1 MSLIVQLESLGI
13 ERYLSCVGSEAI
25 ADVFRAARPLYGL
38 RMLEINSTFHGG
50 GVAGMLNSL
59 VPLFND
65 VGINVD
71 WNLLYGDPALY
82 QVTKKLHNGLQGEHV
97 CLSDRDMERYL
108 SINKAFALYSPLSHH
123 DLVVVH
129 DPQPLPMLRYRQKDV
144 PWIWRCHIDLSTPDE
159 VVWQRLKPFVLRYD
173 SVVVSSE
180 AFRKPDL
187 PVDTTIIP
195 PAIDS
200 LSAINQELSQ
210 ATIDKLL
217 SDYRIPRDKP
227 IILQVS
233 RFDKW
238 KNPMGVLH
246 VFLRVRKEVDCR
258 LVMVGNMASDDPEG
272 PEIYNQIFLKTQDMD
287 DVHLITDTDPLLVNA
302 LQREATVVLQLSL
315 REGFGLTVAESL
327 WKETPVIATNVGG
340 IPQQVIDGQTGYLVE
355 PGDSNTAAEL
365 AIRLINDRDL
375 RAELGARGREHVQK
389 NFLMPQLL
397 LNWLKLINQ
406 VVKH

>member
-1 MSLIVQLESLGI
+1 MQADFLGI
-13 ERYLSCVGSEAI
+13 EQYLRCVGSEAV

-65 VGINVD
+65 VGINAD

-97 CLSDRDMERYL
+97 SITDSDMERYL
-108 SINKAFALYSPLSHH
+108 SINEAFALYSPLSHH

-173 SVVVSSE
+173 TVVISSD

-187 PVDTTIIP
+187 PVDTAIIP

-210 ATIDKLL
+210 KTIDKLL
-217 SDYRIPRDKP
+217 EDYGISRDKP

-246 VFLRVRKEVDCR
+246 VFLRARQEVDCQ
-258 LVMVGNMASDDPEG
+258 LVMIGNMASDDPEG
-272 PEIYNQIFLKTQDMD
+272 PDIYKQILLKTKDIK
-287 DVHLITDTDPLLVNA
+287 DVHLITETNPLLVNA
-302 LQREATVVLQLSL
+302 LQREARVVLQLSL

-327 WKETPVIATNVGG
+327 WKETPVVATDVGG
-340 IPQQVIDGQTGYLVE
+340 IPLQVIDNKTGYLIQ
-355 PGDSNTAAEL
+355 PGDSSTAAERVV
-365 AIRLINDRDL
+365 RLIQDDSL
-375 RAELGARGREHVQK
+375 RAELGANGRAHVRE
-389 NFLMPQLL
+389 NFLMPRLL
-397 LNWLKLINQ
+397 LNWLKLMNK
-406 VVKH
+406 VTKC